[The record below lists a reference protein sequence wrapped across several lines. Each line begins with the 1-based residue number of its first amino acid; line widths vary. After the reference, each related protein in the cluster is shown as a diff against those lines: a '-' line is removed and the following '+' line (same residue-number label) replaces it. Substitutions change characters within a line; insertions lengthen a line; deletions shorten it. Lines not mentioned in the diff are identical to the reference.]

1 MRWRSRRV
9 STSIGSSP
17 RHRSSRHIWTIRSRG
32 GIFKRARRER
42 CPSPEQQ
49 LRCNDVRVARRLV
62 RRTGAYHLP
71 RHRLLRPRQQR
82 RLLFVLRV
90 GAHVVVVRARGP
102 ARSARHQFHRRAR
115 GMRLQTTDRTGTD
128 RSARARRRNAQ
139 HVVGFRLRNSQRQWQ
154 GACRYGNCR
163 GRSLRLYDELEAG
176 DHRRVEAE
184 GGGMHARVLTHP
196 ALARQRFVEIAQ
208 SRESELDLVEA
219 SLVIALEDRPTLD
232 IAPYLDRVGAWS
244 EAVRQRLEGSHDV
257 DRIVDAI
264 NRLLFDEEGF
274 HGEDDDY
281 YDPRSAL
288 VSEMLDRHAGI
299 PITLSILYLELSRRV
314 GVDAVGVSLPGR
326 FLVKF
331 GDIVIDPF
339 DGGRVLTTIELQK
352 ILDVMYG
359 GGVRLRE
366 HHLRSFSR
374 KEILMRELAHL
385 KAAYLA
391 QHDLPHAAAS
401 IDRLLILDARDAYE
415 VRDRAALA
423 MQMHAYATA
432 IDCLERYLALMPY
445 ADDRNVVR

>member
-1 MRWRSRRV
+1 
-9 STSIGSSP
+9 
-17 RHRSSRHIWTIRSRG
+17 
-32 GIFKRARRER
+32 
-42 CPSPEQQ
+42 
-49 LRCNDVRVARRLV
+49 
-62 RRTGAYHLP
+62 
-71 RHRLLRPRQQR
+71 
-82 RLLFVLRV
+82 
-90 GAHVVVVRARGP
+90 
-102 ARSARHQFHRRAR
+102 
-115 GMRLQTTDRTGTD
+115 
-128 RSARARRRNAQ
+128 
-139 HVVGFRLRNSQRQWQ
+139 
-154 GACRYGNCR
+154 
-163 GRSLRLYDELEAG
+163 
-176 DHRRVEAE
+176 
-184 GGGMHARVLTHP
+184 MHARVLTHP

-314 GVDAVGVSLPGR
+314 GVDAAGVSLPGR

-359 GGVRLRE
+359 GGVKLRE

-445 ADDRNVVR
+445 ADDRNVVREQIAYLRAWMAQN